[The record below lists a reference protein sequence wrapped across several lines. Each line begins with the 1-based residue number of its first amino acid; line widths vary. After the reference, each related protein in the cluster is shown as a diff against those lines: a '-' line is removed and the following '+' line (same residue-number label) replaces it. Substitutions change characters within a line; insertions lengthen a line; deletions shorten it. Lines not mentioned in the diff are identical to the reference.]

1 MAKNKSTQPTAV
13 KQRGNSAHIEAY
25 QFKPGKSGNPNGR
38 PKRETPSET
47 LRLMLDA
54 EYGVDAVK
62 QLQKTMPEP
71 WRSKKEVTVQEV
83 MTWVILRRAMQ
94 NAGARREVFDRT
106 EGRPTLKLAG
116 PSGGPIETISHDP
129 KKLSAEKIR
138 LMREI
143 LAEAAVSEAG
153 AE

>member
-1 MAKNKSTQPTAV
+1 
-13 KQRGNSAHIEAY
+13 
-25 QFKPGKSGNPNGR
+25 
-38 PKRETPSET
+38 
-47 LRLMLDA
+47 MLEA

-62 QLQKTMPEP
+62 QLQRTMPEP
-71 WRSKKEVTVQEV
+71 WRSKAELSVQEI

-94 NAGARREVFDRT
+94 NAGDVARREVFDRV
-106 EGRPTLKLAG
+106 EGRPTLKIAS
-116 PSGGPIETISHDP
+116 PTGGPIEVVQYDL

-143 LAEAAVSEAG
+143 LAEAAVGEES